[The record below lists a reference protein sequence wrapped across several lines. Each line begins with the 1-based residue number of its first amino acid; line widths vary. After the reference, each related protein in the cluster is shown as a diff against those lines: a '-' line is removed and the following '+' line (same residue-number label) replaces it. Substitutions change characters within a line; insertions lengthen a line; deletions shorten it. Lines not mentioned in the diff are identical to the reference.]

1 MNKTTKPQTTRYYL
15 NGKDIAG
22 ELFRHL
28 NQCNFPKSDISRTN
42 ASNIKAETME
52 YNINVIIDE
61 LKQGMHRC
69 EDLTMRLIK
78 ARSNNDKEAEMKTL
92 LDMSSQ
98 ILSNE
103 QTFSF
108 LIAFLKELNENE
120 IIND

>member
-1 MNKTTKPQTTRYYL
+1 MSKTTKPQTTRYYL
-15 NGKDIAG
+15 NGKDV
-22 ELFRHL
+22 FREISRHF
-28 NQCNFPKSDISRTN
+28 NQCNFPESDISRTN

-52 YNINVIIDE
+52 YNINEIIDE

-98 ILSNE
+98 IVSNE

-108 LIAFLKELNENE
+108 LIAYLKELNENGN
-120 IIND
+120 INE

>member
-1 MNKTTKPQTTRYYL
+1 MSKTTKPQTTRYYIK
-15 NGKDIAG
+15 GKDIAG

-42 ASNIKAETME
+42 ASNIKVETME

-61 LKQGMHRC
+61 LKQEMLRC
-69 EDLTMRLIK
+69 EELTMRLVK

-98 ILSNE
+98 IVSNE

-108 LIAFLKELNENE
+108 LIAYLKELNKNGNINE
-120 IIND
+120 

>member
-1 MNKTTKPQTTRYYL
+1 MSKAAKHQATRYYL
-15 NGKDIAG
+15 NGKDVVKVI
-22 ELFRHL
+22 FRYI
-28 NQCNFPKSDISRTN
+28 NQYNFPKSDISRTN

-52 YNINVIIDE
+52 YNINEIIDE
-61 LKQGMHRC
+61 LKQEMHRC

-98 ILSNE
+98 IVSNE

-108 LIAFLKELNENE
+108 LIAYLKELNENGN
-120 IIND
+120 INE

>member
-1 MNKTTKPQTTRYYL
+1 MSKASKHQATRYYL
-15 NGKDIAG
+15 NGKDVAKAI
-22 ELFRHL
+22 FRYI
-28 NQCNFPKSDISRTN
+28 NQYNFPKSDISRTN
-42 ASNIKAETME
+42 TSNIKAETME
-52 YNINVIIDE
+52 YNINEIIDE

-98 ILSNE
+98 IVSNE

-108 LIAFLKELNENE
+108 LIAYLKELNKNGNINE
-120 IIND
+120 

>member
-1 MNKTTKPQTTRYYL
+1 MSKTTKPQTTRYYL
-15 NGKDIAG
+15 KGKDIAG

-61 LKQGMHRC
+61 LKQEMLRC
-69 EDLTMRLIK
+69 EDLTMRLVK

-98 ILSNE
+98 IVSNE

-108 LIAFLKELNENE
+108 LIAYLKKLNENE
-120 IIND
+120 SIND